1 MPQAHPPA
9 CAVDTDIHP
18 TLPLG
23 MEVVNLS
30 SFGRFGPT
38 PHRLT
43 AELPSRGAKSAGS
56 YAQDSP
62 QGEPNKLAAAPKA
75 PLEGSS
81 REAGEGWLPCQYI
94 NLIIPCIQGITKA
107 LGLFGYCEN
116 HLPAGQRAGRS
127 GSLLMCTVS
136 ASVVSPS
143 RRGRAR
149 MTMRAS
155 SIW

>member
-9 CAVDTDIHP
+9 CAVDTDIYP
-18 TLPLG
+18 TPPLG
-23 MEVVNLS
+23 MEVVN
-30 SFGRFGPT
+30 
-38 PHRLT
+38 
-43 AELPSRGAKSAGS
+43 
-56 YAQDSP
+56 
-62 QGEPNKLAAAPKA
+62 QGWVKA
-75 PLEGSS
+75 PFTQGGLLRGLLVLGSLPHPPRRGGLSGAQRLMAPSERELSAKLTEG
-81 REAGEGWLPCQYI
+81 ENLPI
-94 NLIIPCIQGITKA
+94 EPIIPCIQGITKA